1 MITANPNGRVFWA
14 GLLLLLAAFTATAQE
29 FRGSLAGK
37 IVDPNGAVVP
47 GSKVEIK
54 NVETGIVNTT
64 NTGEDGTYSFAL
76 LPPGKYQLTVIKEN
90 FNTAVRDGIQ
100 VRVADRLTLDVQLE
114 IGVTAMVTTVASSLT
129 LDTGTVSTGTVVT
142 GKQISELPLTEGTAY
157 QLATLAPGIAYTGNP
172 LFTGPTSNGNLA
184 AFRSNG
190 ATGANQITLDGSPN
204 YAFDGG
210 VGFSPPSDAVQEF
223 KVQTNTFDAQQGY
236 TAGATVNVAV
246 KSGTNDLHGSAWY
259 FNRDRSRTA
268 NNFFGNASNQS
279 RPIRTYHRFGGVV
292 SGPLTLPKVYDG
304 RDRTFF
310 LVSYER
316 LKDNIAEPQLFTVPT
331 EAMRRGDFSALIVNR
346 NNIAAAAN
354 TVIFNPFSGTQ
365 SGNNVVRQSFGCPT
379 SGALPANSTCNIIP
393 SNLIN
398 PVAANL
404 IKFYP
409 LPNIA
414 GVGNGT
420 QNNFFSNQL
429 RHQNYR
435 GWLTRIDHRISENQ
449 SIFGKYYHSFNPEDR
464 QDWAG
469 EVNGFPITRGFE
481 YRTND
486 GGNIDYTNAINP
498 NWVFDIRVSLNRFV
512 QERRPAEL
520 FDPAMLGF
528 APASIQAMR
537 GYQYFPRIMIRN
549 LDATR
554 PIRSTLGSTRSDWN
568 EGRIRPFYNGSV
580 QPTITQVFNNHT
592 FKYGYDLRI
601 LRENFSTDAY
611 KGGQFFFDG
620 VFTSPASNSS
630 TTLRNA
636 FGRDVAAFLLGIP
649 TTGSGGNA
657 SQIDNSINYSV
668 QSIYHGMF
676 FQDDWRFSRKLT
688 LNLGLRYDIEQGL
701 TERYDR
707 ILRDFDLTTP
717 SPIEAQV
724 RAAYTTSFNANPSN
738 FVVAPSDFHVL
749 GGYLFANE
757 DNRNVWKAD
766 LSNFQPR
773 IGLSY
778 QLNEKTV
785 VRAGF
790 GIFMAPFMIET
801 PQQIGF
807 AGSTPFVPS
816 NNNGLT
822 FVANLT
828 NPFPTGLSG
837 VQPSFGSSLGLLTG
851 LGADVAADTAP
862 IIGVERKNSKF
873 ARFVFGIQREL
884 PGQIVVEANFIHA
897 DGYDLAVSRNVN
909 FVPRQFLGTDPTT
922 DAAANTFLSVNIP
935 NPFRNLV
942 PGGSALNTQQN
953 ITRSQSLLPFPQF
966 NNLWIQEYNG
976 TNRYNSLQLQIDKRF
991 ATGVTL
997 TSTYTWSNLRESIGY
1012 LNPSDTE
1019 LEDRISQF
1027 DRPHRFTFAGVF
1039 ELPIGRGRKLGNN
1052 MNRVLDAFLGGWQL
1066 NGTYEW
1072 QSGEPF
1078 LLSGNNLYFPG
1089 DVSTIVSRL
1098 GDGDGQGGKFGIDR
1112 SAIDAPGLV
1121 TLTASGLRNVP
1132 TTLENLRNQP
1142 YSVANL
1148 GLTKN
1153 FKMGEG
1159 RRLQLR
1165 AEALNA
1171 FNHPYFGAGM
1181 GLNPGTTAA
1190 PNATF
1195 GFVTTQR
1202 NNPRDIQFG
1211 AKFVF

>member
-1 MITANPNGRVFWA
+1 
-14 GLLLLLAAFTATAQE
+14 
-29 FRGSLAGK
+29 
-37 IVDPNGAVVP
+37 
-47 GSKVEIK
+47 
-54 NVETGIVNTT
+54 
-64 NTGEDGTYSFAL
+64 
-76 LPPGKYQLTVIKEN
+76 
-90 FNTAVRDGIQ
+90 
-100 VRVADRLTLDVQLE
+100 
-114 IGVTAMVTTVASSLT
+114 
-129 LDTGTVSTGTVVT
+129 
-142 GKQISELPLTEGTAY
+142 
-157 QLATLAPGIAYTGNP
+157 
-172 LFTGPTSNGNLA
+172 
-184 AFRSNG
+184 
-190 ATGANQITLDGSPN
+190 
-204 YAFDGG
+204 
-210 VGFSPPSDAVQEF
+210 
-223 KVQTNTFDAQQGY
+223 
-236 TAGATVNVAV
+236 
-246 KSGTNDLHGSAWY
+246 
-259 FNRDRSRTA
+259 
-268 NNFFGNASNQS
+268 
-279 RPIRTYHRFGGVV
+279 
-292 SGPLTLPKVYDG
+292 
-304 RDRTFF
+304 
-310 LVSYER
+310 
-316 LKDNIAEPQLFTVPT
+316 
-331 EAMRRGDFSALIVNR
+331 
-346 NNIAAAAN
+346 
-354 TVIFNPFSGTQ
+354 
-365 SGNNVVRQSFGCPT
+365 
-379 SGALPANSTCNIIP
+379 
-393 SNLIN
+393 
-398 PVAANL
+398 
-404 IKFYP
+404 
-409 LPNIA
+409 
-414 GVGNGT
+414 
-420 QNNFFSNQL
+420 
-429 RHQNYR
+429 
-435 GWLTRIDHRISENQ
+435 
-449 SIFGKYYHSFNPEDR
+449 
-464 QDWAG
+464 
-469 EVNGFPITRGFE
+469 
-481 YRTND
+481 
-486 GGNIDYTNAINP
+486 
-498 NWVFDIRVSLNRFV
+498 
-512 QERRPAEL
+512 
-520 FDPAMLGF
+520 
-528 APASIQAMR
+528 
-537 GYQYFPRIMIRN
+537 
-549 LDATR
+549 
-554 PIRSTLGSTRSDWN
+554 
-568 EGRIRPFYNGSV
+568 
-580 QPTITQVFNNHT
+580 
-592 FKYGYDLRI
+592 
-601 LRENFSTDAY
+601 
-611 KGGQFFFDG
+611 
-620 VFTSPASNSS
+620 
-630 TTLRNA
+630 
-636 FGRDVAAFLLGIP
+636 
-649 TTGSGGNA
+649 
-657 SQIDNSINYSV
+657 
-668 QSIYHGMF
+668 
-676 FQDDWRFSRKLT
+676 
-688 LNLGLRYDIEQGL
+688 
-701 TERYDR
+701 
-707 ILRDFDLTTP
+707 
-717 SPIEAQV
+717 
-724 RAAYTTSFNANPSN
+724 
-738 FVVAPSDFHVL
+738 
-749 GGYLFANE
+749 
-757 DNRNVWKAD
+757 
-766 LSNFQPR
+766 
-773 IGLSY
+773 
-778 QLNEKTV
+778 
-785 VRAGF
+785 
-790 GIFMAPFMIET
+790 
-801 PQQIGF
+801 
-807 AGSTPFVPS
+807 
-816 NNNGLT
+816 
-822 FVANLT
+822 VANLT